1 MKLHDYQE
9 IARDFLIQNPRGC
22 LFLDM
27 GLGKTAATLSA
38 LRPEQLPALVVA
50 PKRVAERVWP
60 TEAKIWR
67 PDLTLEVAAG
77 AKAKREKILL
87 EEKRDIIVISRDNL
101 RDVLEVKRKTPFRT
115 VIIDELSGFKNR
127 SSIRWRAMRK
137 IVSSPTV
144 THVWGLTG
152 TPSPNGLMDLWAQM
166 YLIDGG
172 ERLGKTLGQ
181 FRDRYFRAGRRL
193 PNYVVIE
200 WVILPGAAQAIHE
213 KLEDIVLSM
222 ETEGRIKLPPVT
234 VNTIEVDLP
243 PRVRDIY
250 RTMKKDLVVNLD
262 MLGGEV
268 HSAKNT
274 AILTSKLSQIASGF
288 MYVDDADIRGGEYQ
302 ILHEEKMKVLSEIVE
317 AQESPVLVFYI
328 YEAELEMIR
337 KTLPQARHI
346 DEPGVLDE
354 WDHGTVEVMLAHPA
368 SASHGLNLQHGGHTI
383 VWTTLTWNLEEW
395 DQANKRLARQGQKHP
410 VVIHKIMARR
420 TVDYLKEHRLLGKHD
435 VQQALLDHLESPV

>member
-9 IARDFLIQNPRGC
+9 IARDFLRHNPRAC

-38 LRPEQLPALVVA
+38 LEPDQLPALVVA

-60 TEAKIWR
+60 TETRLWR
-67 PDLTLEVAAG
+67 PDLSIEVAAG
-77 AKAKREKILL
+77 AKPKRLKILA
-87 EEKRDIIVISRDNL
+87 EERDIISISRDNL
-101 RDVLEVKRKTPFRT
+101 RDVLEVKRSVPFKT
-115 VIIDELSGFKNR
+115 VIIDELSSFKTR
-127 SSIRWRAMRK
+127 SSIRWRTMKKILARK
-137 IVSSPTV
+137 DI

-152 TPSPNGLMDLWAQM
+152 TPSPNGLMDLWAQI

-172 ERLGKTLGQ
+172 ERLGKTLGA
-181 FRDRYFRAGRRL
+181 FRDEFFTAGRRL
-193 PNYVVIE
+193 PNNIVIE
-200 WVILPGAAQAIHE
+200 WLLRPGAQE
-213 KLEDIVLSM
+213 KIYERLEDLCLSM
-222 ETEGRIKLPPVT
+222 ETDGRINLPPVT

-243 PRVRDIY
+243 PKVRDVY

-288 MYVDDADIRGGEYQ
+288 MYVDDADIRGGQYQ
-302 ILHEEKMKVLSEIVE
+302 ILHKEKMKALAEVIE
-317 AQESPVLVFYI
+317 AHDSPVLVFYI
-328 YEAELEMIR
+328 YEAELALIR
-337 KTLPQARHI
+337 EAIPFAQHL
-346 DEPGVLDE
+346 DEDGVLDA
-354 WDHGTVEVMLAHPA
+354 WDRGEVRVMLAHPA

-383 VWTTLTWNLEEW
+383 VWSTLTWNLEEW

-420 TVDYLKEHRLLGKHD
+420 TVDYVKEARLEGKHD
-435 VQQALLDHLESPV
+435 VQKALLDHLESPL